1 MDLFDESEL
10 SLYNRTSGDDK
21 PDIHMNNLAIQ
32 HTYNTIQGYANNIYL
47 CPFDTFSVPS
57 PNPPLFFINQITA

>member
-47 CPFDTFSVPS
+47 CPFHILCAIPQPPTFFHKS
-57 PNPPLFFINQITA
+57 N